1 MLSTEE
7 RQQIR
12 QQLDMSSRFITTLSS
27 FEGKE
32 WPRLT
37 LFEAVERLLAD
48 VEELHAQDKRK
59 QEAGQFQLDDL
70 AKQVQDDG
78 RRIDELM
85 RQREKLVKQRD
96 EAIAERDEYY
106 RDRVAAEDK
115 LLHVTHDLEQVR
127 KACDCRET
135 TQTKQ
140 AGLIDRLNESL
151 ADLTAQRDAE
161 RKGRIVA
168 EEKLQLTLR
177 KLSTPQARRLAI
189 LQHCDE
195 VEERLREMTAENT
208 QMGVALAKAN
218 KKKWRASK
226 KIQELQSKIDELHI
240 TLHEERDKTRDA
252 VADAARLR
260 DLLDKELKKP
270 KPASNY
276 ELTRQLIMA
285 QNEKQQLS
293 QELDIGQRAKVGL
306 EMSYD
311 ILHETALELREFA
324 SRALNLNLAYH
335 DKRVEL
341 AELLEATKWLLRAE
355 DNRPSS

>member
-1 MLSTEE
+1 MDLHPKDRQALADEIE
-7 RQQIR
+7 RHKAFFVLINTSPWEAITRFRPASGFFDRLTGLLQLAALWEQEKLAGQ
-12 QQLDMSSRFITTLSS
+12 QQLDDMWKQHQDDRRRINELLKQ
-27 FEGKE
+27 GCG
-32 WPRLT
+32 
-37 LFEAVERLLAD
+37 LAD
-48 VEELHAQDKRK
+48 EKDRLINELAR
-59 QEAGQFQLDDL
+59 A
-70 AKQVQDDG
+70 
-78 RRIDELM
+78 
-85 RQREKLVKQRD
+85 EKD
-96 EAIAERDEYY
+96 C
-106 RDRVAAEDK
+106 
-115 LLHVTHDLEQVR
+115 
-127 KACDCRET
+127 ACLKT
-135 TQTKQ
+135 TQVNQ
-140 AGLIDRLNESL
+140 AGFIKRLEEQR
-151 ADLTAQRDAE
+151 AELTAQHDKE
-161 RKGRIVA
+161 RVGRIAA

-189 LQHCDE
+189 LRHCDE